1 MSSGKWGSNP
11 SSSGRSGPSFKGKG
25 VSNISSPA
33 VEQLSHGVSDLNLG
47 STQDDGWGVVYGKK
61 SKNRTGSSA
70 PKQWGPKNSNPP
82 HRAWDNPDTVQKLGL
97 QNSGG
102 SGQTQPALPSDSR
115 RSMGRGNGKLQSS
128 NLCPDAN
135 YVATPAVIPP
145 PLKNGWEWSTRT
157 SNQSSEAGQRFN
169 PGDALAADV
178 DDEEEEEELSD
189 VDDDTDE
196 GLLSDDFDSDES
208 QKSHETRKK
217 NRWFKELFDC
227 LDTLTVEQINEPERQ
242 WHCPACK
249 GGPGAIDWYRGLQP
263 LISHARTKGS
273 KRMKLHRELAE
284 LLDEELKRRGT
295 SVVTAGE
302 TFGKWKGLKEIADK
316 EIVWPPMMIIM
327 NTRLEKDD
335 KDQWVGMG
343 NQELLDYF
351 SPYAAVKARHSYGP
365 QGHRGI
371 SILIFEASA
380 VGYAEAER
388 LSKHFEDNGR
398 DKKGWEQN
406 RVPFYAGGQRQL
418 YGYMAEMR
426 DLDNFNYH
434 CHGKSKLKYEMR
446 SYQEMVVNQMKQMS
460 EDNQQL
466 MWFKNK
472 VAKEQRNNKALEES
486 FGLISEKLRK
496 TMEENRIV
504 RLRTKMHHEQHK
516 EEMDYQEQFFK
527 DQIKQLYDARNVKEE
542 TFEKIQQ
549 DQRVKVTETVV
560 NLSSIGDRKSREEKI
575 EKFIRLQDEEMEEY
589 VAGREKLMKAHEERM
604 VSLRRKHLEEEV
616 ALEKE
621 FDEEFNRLMEKYTP
635 HDSKQL
641 GNQEI

>member
-1 MSSGKWGSNP
+1 MSSGKWGCNP
-11 SSSGRSGPSFKGKG
+11 SSTGASGQSFKGKG
-25 VSNISSPA
+25 VSNVCSPGD
-33 VEQLSHGVSDLNLG
+33 EQLSHSMSDLNLG
-47 STQDDGWGVVYGKK
+47 STQDDGWEVYGKK

-82 HRAWDNPDTVQKLGL
+82 RAWGHPDTVQKLGMRT
-97 QNSGG
+97 SVGPGRG
-102 SGQTQPALPSDSR
+102 SGPTQPALPSDSR
-115 RSMGRGNGKLQSS
+115 RSIGKGNGKPQSS
-128 NLCPDAN
+128 NLCPETN
-135 YVATPAVIPP
+135 NVETHSVIPP
-145 PLKNGWEWSTRT
+145 PLKNGWDWSTRT
-157 SNQSSEAGQRFN
+157 SNQSSEDVQN
-169 PGDALAADV
+169 PGDVLAANV
-178 DDEEEEEELSD
+178 DDEEELSD
-189 VDDDTDE
+189 VEDDTDE
-196 GLLSDDFDSDES
+196 DLLSDDFDSDES

-217 NRWFKELFDC
+217 NRWFKELFDS

-263 LISHARTKGS
+263 LVAHARTKGS
-273 KRMKLHRELAE
+273 KRVKLHRELAE

-295 SVVTAGE
+295 SVVAAGE
-302 TFGKWKGLKEIADK
+302 SFGKWKGLKEIADK
-316 EIVWPPMMIIM
+316 EIVWPPMVIIL

-335 KDQWVGMG
+335 KDQWIGMG

-351 SPYAAVKARHSYGP
+351 SKYTAVRARHSYGP

-371 SILIFEASA
+371 SVLIFEASA

-398 DKKGWEQN
+398 DKNGWERN
-406 RVPFYAGGQRQL
+406 RVPFYPGGQRQL

-426 DLDNFNYH
+426 DLDNFNQH

-466 MWFKNK
+466 TWFKNK
-472 VAKEQRNNKALEES
+472 VAKEQRSKKALEES
-486 FGLISEKLRK
+486 VGWMSERLRK
-496 TMEENRIV
+496 TLEENRIV

-516 EEMDYQEQFFK
+516 EDMDFQEQFFK
-527 DQIKQLYDARNVKEE
+527 DQIKQLYDARNAKEE

-549 DQRVKVTETVV
+549 DQRVKVTQIEV
-560 NLSSIGDRKSREEKI
+560 NPSSIEDRQSRVEKI
-575 EKFIRLQDEEMEEY
+575 EKFIRLQDEEMNEY
-589 VAGREKLMKAHEERM
+589 VAEREKLMKAHEERM
-604 VSLRRKHLEEEV
+604 VALRCKHLEEEV

-621 FDEEFNRLMEKYTP
+621 FDDEFNRLMEKYTP
-635 HDSKQL
+635 HDSKED